1 MSGTWWLPRSVKEG
15 GLLPDGSLDPC
26 LRQGRGVL
34 MGLVSSP
41 LIDENGLVYLAT
53 PFALR
58 VLDELTRGQ
67 VPPTPLMDHFLQQG
81 GDIDR
86 CCEYPGL
93 DVRKFRYFF
102 HQVSEKVQAGLDRR
116 GLAIEFDPDAPNLD
130 MVRAILWLVNRD
142 DPADFLITMHAHD
155 SEDTVDVRE
164 GRLDED
170 GEGTDVSFDDR
181 TITREPVQQE
191 AREVGDPTVSPELSS
206 SKEAIDRLIED
217 MLYYTAFSMYLACAI
232 DVVYGDRSDTDI
244 DIVPLLAQTVGGELL
259 QRKPQ
264 TVDIPSPGFHA
275 LKSEASAASFAGGLS
290 PPPCKPAGGVTRDRS
305 FQRNMGDRGG
315 TCHAPCGGGGGQ
327 FFDYHHIHERPAPRA
342 AFNRVGIG

>member
-15 GLLPDGSLDPC
+15 GLLSDGSLDPC

-58 VLDELTRGQ
+58 ALDELTQGR
-67 VPPTPLMDHFLQQG
+67 VPPTPLMDRFLQQG

-102 HQVSEKVQAGLDRR
+102 HQVLEKVQAGLDRR
-116 GLAIEFDPDAPNLD
+116 GLAIEFDPDAPKLD
-130 MVRAILWLVNRD
+130 MVRAILWLINRD
-142 DPADFLITMHAHD
+142 DPADFLLAEHVHD
-155 SEDTVDVRE
+155 SEPHTVNVLG
-164 GRLDED
+164 GRLYVD
-170 GEGTDVSFDDR
+170 GEGAD
-181 TITREPVQQE
+181 
-191 AREVGDPTVSPELSS
+191 
-206 SKEAIDRLIED
+206 
-217 MLYYTAFSMYLACAI
+217 AI
-232 DVVYGDRSDTDI
+232 DVVYGDRGDI
-244 DIVPLLAQTVGGELL
+244 DVDTAPLFAQTVGGELL
-259 QRKPQ
+259 QQKPQ

-275 LKSEASAASFAGGLS
+275 LESEASAASFAGGLS

-315 TCHAPCGGGGGQ
+315 TCLRMYESLERGGRAVLDWLKYTQSLTHCCCVFQDASPGR
-327 FFDYHHIHERPAPRA
+327 EPAT
-342 AFNRVGIG
+342 